1 LARGLPRRGIWHGCG
16 DGTRTPTDGEAERRE
31 EVILS
36 LERQVH
42 LLAGM
47 QMRKLPAGRV
57 SYEDL
62 VSEAWLGAIQAV
74 DRFDPERSCTLETY
88 ADRRI
93 RGSMND
99 YLRSLDRL
107 TRNQRRRVRRGEER
121 SVRVLTLE
129 NVREPADP
137 RIDTAGGL
145 ALYRLDLDLLFRR
158 AALPSRTRRVMEQRA
173 AGDMNAEIA
182 EREGVGESRI
192 SQLYADGMR
201 KMVAAASAGVPA
213 RAGGPET

>member
-16 DGTRTPTDGEAERRE
+16 DGTRTAAEEERRE

-47 QMRKLPAGRV
+47 RIRRLPAGRV
-57 SYEDL
+57 SFEDL
-62 VSEAWLGAIQAV
+62 VSSGWVGAILAV

-107 TRNQRRRVRRGEER
+107 TRNQRRKVRRGEER
-121 SVRVLTLE
+121 SIRVVGLDG
-129 NVREPADP
+129 VREPADP
-137 RIDTAGGL
+137 RVDLAGT
-145 ALYRLDLDLLFRR
+145 LYRHDLDLLFRR
-158 AALPSRTRRVMEQRA
+158 AALPGRTRRVMERRA
-173 AGDMNAEIA
+173 AGATNAEIA
-182 EREGVGESRI
+182 EQEGVSESRI
-192 SQLYADGMR
+192 SQLYTLGMR
-201 KMVAAASAGVPA
+201 KMLAAAE
-213 RAGGPET
+213 GGPM

>member
-1 LARGLPRRGIWHGCG
+1 LARGLPQRGMWHGCG
-16 DGTRTPTDGEAERRE
+16 DGTRTAAEEGGRE

-47 QMRKLPAGRV
+47 RIRRLPAGRV

-62 VSEAWLGAIQAV
+62 VSSGWLGAILAV

-107 TRNQRRRVRRGEER
+107 TRNQRRKVRRGEER
-121 SVRVLTLE
+121 SIRVVGLE
-129 NVREPADP
+129 EVREPADSSVDP
-137 RIDTAGGL
+137 TGGP
-145 ALYRLDLDLLFRR
+145 ALYRYDLDLLFRR
-158 AALPSRTRRVMEQRA
+158 AALPGRTRRVMERRA
-173 AGDMNAEIA
+173 AGATNAEIA
-182 EREGVGESRI
+182 EQEGVCESRI
-192 SQLYADGMR
+192 SQLYSRGIR
-201 KMVAAASAGVPA
+201 KMMAAAG
-213 RAGGPET
+213 GGPM

>member
-1 LARGLPRRGIWHGCG
+1 MARSLPPCGIWHGCG
-16 DGTRTPTDGEAERRE
+16 DGTRTAADGEAEKRE

-36 LERQVH
+36 LGPQVH

-47 QMRKLPAGRV
+47 RMRRLPAGRV

-62 VSEAWLGAIQAV
+62 VSSGWLGAIRAV

-107 TRNQRRRVRRGEER
+107 TRNQRRKVRRGEER
-121 SVRVLTLE
+121 SIRVVALE
-129 NVREPADP
+129 EMREPADP
-137 RIDTAGGL
+137 RLDPARGP
-145 ALYRLDLDLLFRR
+145 ALCRLDLELLFRR
-158 AALPSRTRRVMEQRA
+158 AGLPPRIRRVMEQRA
-173 AGDMNAEIA
+173 AGETNAEIA
-182 EREGVGESRI
+182 QQEGVSESRI
-192 SQLYADGMR
+192 SQLYANGMR
-201 KMVAAASAGVPA
+201 RMAAA
-213 RAGGPET
+213 AGGAAT